1 MLKKPEHVLVLG
13 AGPAGLTAAIRL
25 LDAGIQVTVLE
36 QASKEG
42 GQSGTTTFEGRH
54 GTYRFDYGG
63 HRFITHNS
71 QLLKLVEELVG
82 DDLLTSQR
90 KSVIRFQDRTYDYPL
105 AMGNILKT
113 APTSLLVGAVKDLAL
128 LPFGKPKDDNFA
140 TWITSRFGKTL
151 YKNFF
156 EGYTAKLWGID
167 PVDLSAD
174 WAGQRISLLDLKDVA
189 KRLLPI
195 GSDTPRTYARNYRYP
210 KHGFGSIFER
220 MAQKVEALG
229 GEIVFDAAV
238 DGFDFAANRI
248 SAVKAGGLSYP
259 ADAVLST
266 LSLPYMVNMTGGE
279 SALTF
284 RGLRFFNMP
293 LEMDNLSECTWQYL
307 SDPDIIATRLQE
319 PKRRSPFMAPKG
331 HTSAMLEIP
340 CDPGSG
346 LWEMDN
352 QQMFAQACGV
362 LNKLGINSAAATGE
376 FFSTYQRQAYP
387 LMTVGYEKNRANA
400 IAHLNQFQNLI
411 QCGRQG
417 TFRYIFTDTSME
429 MGQMAADALIS
440 EKDQRTTIYEHRSER
455 TVIETESVA

>member
-1 MLKKPEHVLVLG
+1 MLKRPDHVLVLG
-13 AGPAGLTAAIRL
+13 AGPAGLTAALRL
-25 LDAGIQVTVLE
+25 LEAGIQVTVLE
-36 QASKEG
+36 KAVKEG

-63 HRFITHNS
+63 HRFITHNAG
-71 QLLKLVEELVG
+71 LLQLVEDLVG
-82 DDLLTSQR
+82 DELLTSRR
-90 KSVIRFQDRTYDYPL
+90 KSVIRFQGRTYEYPL

-113 APTSLLVGAVKDLAL
+113 APTSLLAGALKDLAV
-128 LPFGKPKDDNFA
+128 LPFTKPNDDNFA

-167 PVDLSAD
+167 PTELSAD

-189 KRLLPI
+189 KRLLPV
-195 GSDTPRTYARNYRYP
+195 GKDTPRTYARSYRYP
-210 KHGFGSIFER
+210 KYGFGVIFER

-229 GEIVFDAAV
+229 GKIIYDAPV
-238 DGFDFAANRI
+238 DGFDYENGCI
-248 SAVKAGGLSYP
+248 KSVKAGGNSYA

-266 LSLPYMVNMTGGE
+266 LSLPYMVNLTGGE
-279 SALTF
+279 CDLSF

-293 LEMDNLSECTWQYL
+293 LEMDDLSDCTWQYL
-307 SDPDIIATRLQE
+307 SDPDIMATRLQE
-319 PKRRSPFMAPKG
+319 PKRRSPFMAPEG

-340 CDPGSG
+340 CDPGSP

-352 QQMFAQACGV
+352 EQMFAKACEV
-362 LNKLGINSAAATGE
+362 LNKLGIDSTAATDE
-376 FFSTYQRQAYP
+376 YFSTYQSQAYP
-387 LMTVGYEKNRANA
+387 LMSVGYEAKRARA
-400 IAHLNQFQNLI
+400 IAHLNQFNNLI

-429 MGQMAADALIS
+429 MGQMAANALIDC
-440 EKDQRTTIYEHRSER
+440 ENNRTTIYEHRSER